1 MSRKPNKPKSGETTL
16 MHVKLSSELVDLVD
30 VKRAHLE
37 IENPGSRVTR
47 TEVVRRALYAFVT
60 PKETP

>member
-1 MSRKPNKPKSGETTL
+1 MSRRPNKPKNGETTL

-37 IENPGSRVTR
+37 IENPGSIVTR
-47 TEVVRRALYAFVT
+47 TEVVRRALYAFVA